1 MIITAIQ
8 AILIAFV
15 VGLIVGGFIGWK
27 MTFNM
32 RLVKIQ
38 EQQVTINKL
47 RDQNGELKSK
57 IRNYNTQRTKDK
69 MSQAASAVSG
79 AVGSTAI
86 ATGQAVASAGGAV
99 GNVASSIKGKI
110 WPKKKKKE
118 DKEIK

>member
-38 EQQVTINKL
+38 EQQVIINKL

-57 IRNYNTQRTKDK
+57 IRNYNAQRTKDK
-69 MSQAASAVSG
+69 VSQAASAVSG